1 MENFR
6 YLSDFSLTDVTDLEA
21 DELRQ
26 LLSAIPPDRLVDHPK
41 VKQSPVEL
49 TFPPSS
55 SVSGLLAAHG
65 PTFECGVDDDDNSL
79 KWHVQAQK
87 GDDSNISVF
96 LCRDD
101 VDKASAMDVEF
112 QFSMGTSD
120 DVLKA
125 LSLHT
130 TTQAAL
136 FHRNS
141 MGWGRSN
148 VISASGA
155 TTRGLLKDDMVS
167 LSITMSFPKHS
178 TQLGLLIKWCEA
190 RTEFRSTGSPAN
202 DLCSLLQCCEKAHPG
217 TFDDVLLFHAAG
229 TFSEL
234 ARAPGFAA
242 LPASAVARL
251 VARADLARCDGAS
264 GGALI
269 EEAALVE
276 LLAPWAA
283 TRTAPD
289 VARVLAGVELRELAP
304 EQLRAFV
311 APGGCLAAFKHEPCI
326 ADLLAAAIEARLR
339 AKRAAEDRR
348 LHHGL
353 ACPITQELMVDPV
366 ICMDGHTSPKTNLAL
381 PSKTLIP
388 NHAIK
393 AQICELRDREHE
405 ALPGPRAKKR
415 ARVAV
420 VAVDDDD
427 AATDA
432 TAAAGKSRERGE
444 SASMEVFKSFL

>member
-1 MENFR
+1 M
-6 YLSDFSLTDVTDLEA
+6 
-21 DELRQ
+21 
-26 LLSAIPPDRLVDHPK
+26 
-41 VKQSPVEL
+41 
-49 TFPPSS
+49 
-55 SVSGLLAAHG
+55 
-65 PTFECGVDDDDNSL
+65 
-79 KWHVQAQK
+79 
-87 GDDSNISVF
+87 
-96 LCRDD
+96 
-101 VDKASAMDVEF
+101 
-112 QFSMGTSD
+112 
-120 DVLKA
+120 
-125 LSLHT
+125 
-130 TTQAAL
+130 
-136 FHRNS
+136 
-141 MGWGRSN
+141 
-148 VISASGA
+148 ISASDA
-155 TTRGLLKDDMVS
+155 TTRGLLKDDKIS
-167 LSITMSFPKHS
+167 LSITMSSPKHS
-178 TQLGLLIKWCEA
+178 TQLGLLVKWCEA

-251 VARADLARCDGAS
+251 VERADLARCDGAS
-264 GGALI
+264 GGALV

-289 VARVLAGVELRELAP
+289 VARALAGVELRELAP
-304 EQLRAFV
+304 EQLRALV

-326 ADLLAAAIEARLR
+326 ADLLATAIEARFR

-366 ICMDGHTSPKTNLAL
+366 ICMDGHTYERAEIEKWLAQHDTSPKTNLAL

-405 ALPGPRAKKR
+405 ASPGPRAKKR